1 MLVENEDRMEEK
13 QRDHKTVQDLQA
25 PHDFNK
31 NTIVA
36 EKQESIQEES
46 NEEPEKSQETAAASA

>member
-1 MLVENEDRMEEK
+1 MGGK
-13 QRDHKTVQDLQA
+13 KRDNKTVHDLQA

-31 NTIVA
+31 NTIVV